1 MTTVFAVFYDICG
14 IVPWEVSN
22 MAKLNWYKSWEM
34 RMGGNQLA
42 ELISKDFPYAYLK
55 QHQRELYLNNHE
67 LSILQVWIDCEFSLR
82 KTLQELYRITQ
93 RTYRLYNITRF
104 FLHSG
109 SLFYKLLKRI
119 DITPQF
125 DEDGR
130 LLKRYSFLNYEDYQ
144 VEDSVYRVV
153 EVSLN
158 KQRFWRSHIRD
169 TDLRKYN
176 RVAVYRIYN
185 GRWNKTQTKFAR
197 EYLEAY
203 KMMKRMMKD

>member
-1 MTTVFAVFYDICG
+1 
-14 IVPWEVSN
+14 
-22 MAKLNWYKSWEM
+22 MAKLKWYKSWEM

-42 ELISKDFPYAYLK
+42 ELITKDFPYAYLK
-55 QHQRELYLNNHE
+55 QHQRELGLSNHN
-67 LSILQVWIDCEFSLR
+67 LGILQLWIECEFSLR
-82 KTLQELYRITQ
+82 KTLQEMCRITQ
-93 RTYRLYNITRF
+93 MTYRLHHITRF

-125 DEDGR
+125 DAEGR
-130 LLKRYSFLNYEDYQ
+130 LLKRYSFLNYDDYQ

-158 KQRFWRSHIRD
+158 KQRFWRSHVRD
-169 TDLRKYN
+169 TDLRKYY
-176 RVAVYRIYN
+176 RVGVYRIYK

>member
-1 MTTVFAVFYDICG
+1 MT
-14 IVPWEVSN
+14 
-22 MAKLNWYKSWEM
+22 KLKWYKSWEM

-42 ELISKDFPYAYLK
+42 ELISKDFPHTYLK
-55 QHQRELYLNNHE
+55 QHQRELGLSNHD

-82 KTLQELYRITQ
+82 KTLQDLHQITQ
-93 RTYRLYNITRF
+93 RTYRLHSITRL
-104 FLHSG
+104 FLHAG

-125 DEDGR
+125 DAKGR
-130 LLKRYSFLNYEDYQ
+130 LLKRYSFLNYDEYQ

-158 KQRFWRSHIRD
+158 KQRFWRSHVRD
-169 TDLRKYN
+169 IDERKYY
-176 RVAVYRIYN
+176 RVAVYRMYKD
-185 GRWNKTQTKFAR
+185 RWNKTQTKFAR

-203 KMMKRMMKD
+203 KMMKRMMNE